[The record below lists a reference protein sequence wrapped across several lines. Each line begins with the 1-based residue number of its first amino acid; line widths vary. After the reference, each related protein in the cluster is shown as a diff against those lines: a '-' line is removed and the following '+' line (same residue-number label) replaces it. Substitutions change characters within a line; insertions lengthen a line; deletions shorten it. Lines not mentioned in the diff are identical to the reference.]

1 MTENQLEFISRSGRI
16 SKTTINSGQNNEM
29 YGTHLDLELEKRY
42 QRSESNG
49 SNVDA
54 KEFIKGLMR
63 IDDDMV

>member
-1 MTENQLEFISRSGRI
+1 MTENQLEFISKSGRI
-16 SKTTINSGQNNEM
+16 SKTPINSGQNNEM
-29 YGTHLDLELEKRY
+29 YGTHLDLELEERY

-63 IDDDMV
+63 IDNDMV